1 MVTQNSAWAPGT
13 PCWVD
18 IAVPDIGKAKA
29 FYGGLFGWDI
39 LDGGPEVGGY
49 SMCQVGGLQVAGIGP
64 QMGTDEAPIA
74 WTTYLATENA
84 DQTAA
89 QITNAGGQVLMEP
102 FDVMEAGRM
111 AIALDP
117 AGAMFGIWQA
127 GQHTGVQLA
136 NEPGSLTWNE
146 NMSRNFDG
154 NKEFYRSVF
163 GFDFGDIGAETYQTL
178 QIDGKGV
185 AGIGTLEADV
195 PPDTPASWGVYF
207 AVADVD
213 AAAAKATQL
222 GGSVLRGPWDSPF
235 GRMAQIADDQGAVFY
250 VGSAAQAAQA

>member
-1 MVTQNSAWAPGT
+1 MVTRNSAWPPGT

-39 LDGGPEVGGY
+39 QDGGPEVGGY
-49 SMCQVGGLQVAGIGP
+49 SMCQIGGLQVAGIGP
-64 QMGTDEAPIA
+64 KMGPDEAPTA

-84 DQTAA
+84 DDTAA
-89 QITNAGGQVLMEP
+89 KITDAGGQVLMEP

-146 NMSRNFDG
+146 NMSLNFDA

-163 GFDFGDIGAETYQTL
+163 GYDFGDIGAETYQTL
-178 QIDGKGV
+178 QVGDGEV
-185 AGIGTLEADV
+185 AGIGTIAADA
-195 PPDTPASWGVYF
+195 PPDTPAYWGVYF
-207 AVADVD
+207 AVADAD
-213 AAAAKATQL
+213 ATAAKATQL
-222 GGSVLRGPWDSPF
+222 GGTVLRGPWDSPF

-250 VGSAAQAAQA
+250 VGSVPQTTED